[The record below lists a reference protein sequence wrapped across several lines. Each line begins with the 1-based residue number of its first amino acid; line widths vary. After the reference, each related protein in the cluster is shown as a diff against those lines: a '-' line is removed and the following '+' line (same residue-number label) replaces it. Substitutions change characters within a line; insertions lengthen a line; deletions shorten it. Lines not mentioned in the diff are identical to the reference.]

1 MSGFADKRDSRML
14 LKKHLQN
21 YPNNV
26 LILGE
31 QQSMLKSGARNAPIA
46 TPLLL
51 HINRVS
57 LEKEL

>member
-1 MSGFADKRDSRML
+1 ML

-51 HINRVS
+51 HIDRVS